1 MSIRKQSII
10 SSILVYIGFAV
21 GLLNTWLFARGFA
34 ESQYG
39 LTGTFVAIATI
50 MLSFSNMGMLF
61 YIYKFFP
68 YYNDNLPPDKNDM
81 MTIALMVSLTGFL
94 FVLLGGY
101 LFKDFVIQKYA
112 ENSPELVLYYYWL
125 FPFGFGL
132 SLYSLLEAFAW
143 QLKKSVL
150 TNFLKEIFFRLLT
163 TILIVLVFVRV
174 IKTFDLFIKLYACTY
189 LGIAA
194 ILFTYLIV
202 TRRLHIVFSLSRVTK
217 KFYKKIIVLGLY
229 VWGGSLMLNVSL
241 VFDTLVIGAVVKN
254 GMTSVGIYTLA
265 QNISSLIQ
273 APQRALISASIQP
286 LAQAWK
292 DKNYANINRIYQR
305 SSINQL
311 IFAVGMFVLIWIN
324 FNDGVYTFH
333 LKPGYLYARDVFLF
347 IGLMRIVDLGTGLNS
362 QIIGTSTYWQLE
374 FITGIILM
382 ALIVP
387 LNYMFT
393 KHWGVTGPA
402 IANLIAITIYN
413 GIRYT
418 FLLRKFNMQPFSVK
432 SLYAVLLGVA
442 GYAVSYFLFRNYQ
455 GLGWIILRTTVFML
469 IYGSGVLYLNLSPD
483 IMPVWQTVKKRL
495 GFKS

>member
-10 SSILVYIGFAV
+10 SSVLVYIGFAV
-21 GLLNTWLFARGFA
+21 GLFNTWLFARGFA

-39 LTGTFVAIATI
+39 LTGTFVAIASV
-50 MLSFSNMGMLF
+50 MLSFSNLGMLY

-68 YYNDNLPPDKNDM
+68 YYNDNVPPDKNDM
-81 MTIALMVSLTGFL
+81 MTIALMVSLTGFI
-94 FVLLGGY
+94 FLLLAGFA
-101 LFKDFVIQKYA
+101 FKDFVIQKYA
-112 ENSPELVLYYYWL
+112 TNSPEVVVYYYWL

-163 TILIVLVFVRV
+163 TILIVLIFFRV
-174 IKTFDLFIKLYACTY
+174 IKTFDLFIKLYAFTY
-189 LGIAA
+189 IIIAA
-194 ILFTYLIV
+194 ILLTYLIV
-202 TRRLHIVFSLSRVTK
+202 TKKLHFTFTLSRVTK
-217 KFYKKIIVLGLY
+217 KFYKKIVVLGLY
-229 VWGGSLMLNVSL
+229 VWGGSLLYNVSL

-273 APQRALISASIQP
+273 APQRALISAAIQP
-286 LAQAWK
+286 LSQAWK
-292 DKNYANINRIYQR
+292 DKDHANINRIYQR

-324 FNDGVYTFH
+324 FTDGVYTFH

-347 IGLMRIVDLGTGLNS
+347 IGLMRIIDLGTGLNA
-362 QIIGTSTYWQLE
+362 QVIGTSNYWRFD
-374 FITGIILM
+374 FITGVALM
-382 ALIVP
+382 VLTLP
-387 LNYMFT
+387 LNYWFT
-393 KHWGVTGPA
+393 KQWGVTGPA
-402 IANLIAITIYN
+402 IANLIAMTIYN

-418 FLLRKFNMQPFSVK
+418 FLLRKFNMQPFSLK
-432 SLYAVLLGVA
+432 SLYSVLLGVA
-442 GYAVSYFLFRNYQ
+442 GLIVCYLLFRNYQ
-455 GLGWIILRTTVFML
+455 GLGWIILRSMVFML
-469 IYGSGVLYLNLSPD
+469 IYGTGVLYLNLSPD
-483 IMPVWQTVKKRL
+483 IMPIWQTLKKKL